1 MIVFLYIGIILL
13 AFAAV
18 AAVSDFILY
27 QQDRSLNARFRENQR
42 IHHQRKET
50 Q

>member
-1 MIVFLYIGIILL
+1 MILFLYIGIILL
-13 AFAAV
+13 AFAAI

-42 IHHQRKET
+42 IHQRKET
-50 Q
+50 P

>member
-1 MIVFLYIGIILL
+1 MTVFVYIGVILL
-13 AFAAV
+13 AFAAI

-42 IHHQRKET
+42 IHQRKET
-50 Q
+50 P

>member
-1 MIVFLYIGIILL
+1 MIVVGIILL
-13 AFAAV
+13 AF

-42 IHHQRKET
+42 IHHRRST

>member
-1 MIVFLYIGIILL
+1 MIVVGIILL
-13 AFAAV
+13 AFAAI

-42 IHHQRKET
+42 IHHRRST

>member
-1 MIVFLYIGIILL
+1 MILFLYIGLILL
-13 AFAAV
+13 AFAAI

-42 IHHQRKET
+42 IHQRKET
-50 Q
+50 P

>member
-1 MIVFLYIGIILL
+1 MIAFFYIGVILL
-13 AFAAV
+13 VFAAI

-42 IHHQRKET
+42 IHQRKET
-50 Q
+50 P

>member
-1 MIVFLYIGIILL
+1 MILFLYIGVILL

-42 IHHQRKET
+42 IHHRRT

>member
-1 MIVFLYIGIILL
+1 MILFLYIGIILL

-42 IHHQRKET
+42 IHQRRT

>member
-1 MIVFLYIGIILL
+1 MILFLYIGVILL
-13 AFAAV
+13 AFAALV
-18 AAVSDFILY
+18 AVSDFILY

-42 IHHQRKET
+42 IHQRKET

>member
-1 MIVFLYIGIILL
+1 MIVIGIILL
-13 AFAAV
+13 AFAAI

-42 IHHQRKET
+42 IHQRKET

>member
-1 MIVFLYIGIILL
+1 MILFLYIAVILL
-13 AFAAV
+13 AFAAI

-42 IHHQRKET
+42 IHHRKET
-50 Q
+50 P